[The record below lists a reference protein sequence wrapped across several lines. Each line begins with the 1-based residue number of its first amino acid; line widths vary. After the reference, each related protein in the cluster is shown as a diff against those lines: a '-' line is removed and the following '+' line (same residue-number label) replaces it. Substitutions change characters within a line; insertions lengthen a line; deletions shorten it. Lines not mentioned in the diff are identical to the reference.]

1 MKTGQRHYPF
11 PFAALTSEYEEK
23 CSVICLYV
31 YSTKKGNL
39 FISFFRD
46 VNMNLKCLLTA
57 LFFVGCWLPA
67 ATWRRNWSAWTATEK
82 RPASGSS
89 TAAASCS
96 PYHCILSGEN
106 QSFMFAF
113 SLHAV
118 RRESDIHVQI
128 FSAYCQVRISPS
140 WSHFICILSGENQ
153 FFMPTFSLHTVRWK
167 SDLHVHLFSAN
178 CQVRIGPSRSFFSA
192 NCQVRIDCNATFT
205 DYFSPVLMS
214 LVPCKNNSLA
224 AYRFL
229 DILFSFV
236 SVPQQCHFVKRTIR
250 NANFQNSW
258 TSEK

>member
-1 MKTGQRHYPF
+1 MFSY
-11 PFAALTSEYEEK
+11 LL
-23 CSVICLYV
+23 ICIFD
-31 YSTKKGNL
+31 KKGNL

-46 VNMNLKCLLTA
+46 VNMNLVFFCRLLVASRDMEAELVCVDSYGKKAGLGVLDGGGFMFTVPLHTVRLESVLHGH
-57 LFFVGCWLPA
+57 LFPA
-67 ATWRRNWSAWTATEK
+67 YCQARIRYL
-82 RPASGSS
+82 
-89 TAAASCS
+89 CS
-96 PYHCILSGEN
+96 PFHCILSGK
-106 QSFMFAF
+106 
-113 SLHAV
+113 
-118 RRESDIHVQI
+118 
-128 FSAYCQVRISPS
+128 
-140 WSHFICILSGENQ
+140 NQ
-153 FFMPTFSLHTVRWK
+153 FSMPTFSLHTVRWE

-258 TSEK
+258 TLE